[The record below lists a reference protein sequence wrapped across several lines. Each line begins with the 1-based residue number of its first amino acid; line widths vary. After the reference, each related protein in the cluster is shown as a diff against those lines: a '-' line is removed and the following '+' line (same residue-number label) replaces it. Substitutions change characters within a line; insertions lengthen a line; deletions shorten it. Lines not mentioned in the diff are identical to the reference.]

1 MLRCIKIKTV
11 ECAAAA
17 EVCCRAT
24 TSKSMRLVLLKGVE
38 KNVDLYKHSIFLKKN
53 KVYFISE
60 YRAESR
66 CFKIISPQIVVCL
79 AKR

>member
-38 KNVDLYKHSIFLKKN
+38 KNVDLYKHSIFFEEK
-53 KVYFISE
+53 
-60 YRAESR
+60 
-66 CFKIISPQIVVCL
+66 
-79 AKR
+79 

>member
-1 MLRCIKIKTV
+1 MSIY
-11 ECAAAA
+11 
-17 EVCCRAT
+17 
-24 TSKSMRLVLLKGVE
+24 TS
-38 KNVDLYKHSIFLKKN
+38 IPFFLKKN

-66 CFKIISPQIVVCL
+66 CFKIISPQIVVWL